1 VSWHDDCRGLEKT
14 YIRGMARKN
23 PLAPMMFS
31 ILTVVATLWL
41 GACNKNTPTKP
52 QLPLL
57 DTLVTTG
64 TDARVRTGA
73 EVLITERMQ
82 TLVNKRIAIVANNT
96 SRVFVNDSAG
106 KTGIHLVDTLH
117 RRGIKIAKV
126 FAPEHGFRGDQD
138 AGAHVANSVD
148 KSTGISI
155 VSLFGTNKKPKPEHL
170 KGIDLVIFDIQDV
183 GARFYTYISTM
194 SYVMEACAEQKIPML
209 ILDRPNP
216 NGWYV
221 DGPVLEAAQKSF
233 VGMHTV
239 PVAHGMTIGEYALMV
254 NGEGWLAGGQKCV
267 VDVVRCKDYKHAMRW
282 NETGLTWLP
291 PSPNLSTEYS
301 AYLYPM
307 LCWFEGLKVS
317 VGRGTPTPFE
327 VLGAPWHKGY
337 ENSLKRD
344 SILGAVE
351 PSRVSLNGLE
361 AEYIKFTP
369 RSTPGKAVTPDFQDQ
384 VCYGIRF
391 LNRVEGKELFLA
403 GLSLLSN
410 FVEESKNVGVSATLY
425 QPSFNILIGNSIL
438 KSQLAKKMTP
448 EAIYATWQDAQNK
461 FKVKRKKYL
470 LYPDFD

>member
-1 VSWHDDCRGLEKT
+1 
-14 YIRGMARKN
+14 
-23 PLAPMMFS
+23 MMFS
-31 ILTVVATLWL
+31 ILAVIATLWL
-41 GACNKNTPTKP
+41 GACNKKTDPNPN
-52 QLPLL
+52 LPLV

-64 TDARVRTGA
+64 TEARVRTGA
-73 EVLITERMQ
+73 EVLIMERMQ
-82 TLVNKRIAIVANNT
+82 TLSNKRIAIVANNT
-96 SRVFVNDSAG
+96 SRVFVNDSLG

-117 RRGIKIAKV
+117 RRGVQIAKV

-194 SYVMEACAEQKIPML
+194 SYVMEACAEQKIPIL

-254 NGEGWLAGGQKCV
+254 NGEGWLAGGKKCV
-267 VDVVRCKDYKHAMRW
+267 VDIVRCKDYRHSMRW
-282 NETGLTWLP
+282 NETGLAWLP

-337 ENSLKRD
+337 ENALARD
-344 SILGAVE
+344 SIMGAKE
-351 PSRVSLNGLE
+351 AGRVVLHGLE
-361 AEYIKFTP
+361 AEHIKFTP
-369 RSTPGKAVTPDFQDQ
+369 RSTPGKAAHPDFEDQ
-384 VCYGIRF
+384 ACYGMRF

-403 GLSLLSN
+403 GLSLLRN
-410 FVEESKNVGVSATLY
+410 FVEEAKTVGMSATLY
-425 QPSFNILIGNSIL
+425 QPSFNILVGNSVL
-438 KSQLAKKMTP
+438 KTQLAKQMSP
-448 EAIYATWQDAQNK
+448 EEIYATWQDAVGK